1 MRYLRRLFVGIAV
14 LALVVGARY
23 DVRGRKGMRTRVTI
37 TMIETQPLRLS
48 VELILQDAKRRGGL
62 R

>member
-1 MRYLRRLFVGIAV
+1 MGLFVGIAV

-37 TMIETQPLRLS
+37 TMIETQLPRLS